1 MSFVY
6 SAAALAVVGAS
17 VSAYSAYQG
26 GQAASQAAN
35 YNAAL
40 AQQQATA
47 TRNAAAAKALSERQ
61 NNALLLK
68 KQQADYAAAGVV
80 ASEGSP
86 LVEEA
91 KQAGYMELH
100 AENTEY
106 AGDIAAN
113 VDMEQSQL
121 DIAQGQEAKTTGDL
135 NATASLISG
144 ANKAGN
150 DIYG

>member
-1 MSFVY
+1 MSFAY
-6 SAAALAVVGAS
+6 TAATIAIVGAS
-17 VSAYSAYQG
+17 VSAYSSYQA
-26 GQAASQAAN
+26 GQAASATAN

-80 ASEGSP
+80 AAEGSP

-106 AGDIAAN
+106 AGDIAGN
-113 VDMEQSQL
+113 VDMDQSQL
-121 DIAQGQEAKTTGDL
+121 DLAQGEQAKLTGNL
-135 NATASLISG
+135 GAASSILSG
-144 ANKAGN
+144 AGKAGN
-150 DIYG
+150 DIHG